1 MQSKDFKKFGGSHEN
16 EKRSL
21 VTTKVYGFNP
31 WMDQLLAV
39 NQIMESLAVPALKA
53 QGKGT
58 QKIARLHEIQSG
70 EAKNFAYGLAEEI
83 RDELSAAESNPPA
96 TVDCDDRQ
104 GRFSYYELDATGT
117 QGQEAD

>member
-1 MQSKDFKKFGGSHEN
+1 M
-16 EKRSL
+16 
-21 VTTKVYGFNP
+21 TTKVYGFNP

-70 EAKNFAYGLAEEI
+70 EAKNFAYGLAEEV
-83 RDELSAAESNPPA
+83 RDELSAVESNSA
-96 TVDCDDRQ
+96 AVAVDGDGRQ
-104 GRFSYYELDATGT
+104 ARFSYNEPNASGN
-117 QGQEAD
+117 QGQEAA